1 MVFGITPALTD
12 KKILNK
18 PDTDIQNAAI
28 AAGLSFPLLLSFEIP
43 FAENMAKG
51 GQNLSEDQSIFTP
64 AAAQK
69 SVNMATPP
77 LDNLPGGEDIL
88 KIPLIPHRE
97 SVLAKTFPRYS
108 SLETETIPAPALK
121 PVKIAGESGVAE
133 IEQPTANDNI
143 FINQQKINQCT
154 EMKNQSESFENT
166 VIFEDD
172 KNNKVFIK
180 PIENIAKEY
189 TPVLSKSNLPSVPGI
204 KMAEIKPKDTEKTLP
219 LKTVQKDKQAFEIQS
234 EKPVRRGKN
243 DFLPVTAEG
252 AEEVKNVVSQIEK
265 GVRELEKTLAA
276 SGAGEP
282 KPEKPVGM
290 LRIKLKPEGLGE
302 VFIELKNREKNL
314 VVTIKTLRSESKSLI
329 AESAGLLIEKLGGI
343 PGDGEFNSVTV
354 NINTSSNINVNIK
367 QDTPGFS
374 GESQKRGRIV
384 FNNGIPKEKAKTSL
398 AALPAR
404 FNSGR
409 IDCRV

>member
-18 PDTDIQNAAI
+18 PETDIQNAAI
-28 AAGLSFPLLLSFEIP
+28 AAGLSFPLLLSLEIP
-43 FAENMAKG
+43 SAENMAKG
-51 GQNLSEDQSIFTP
+51 GQNLSEEQSVFTP

-77 LDNLPGGEDIL
+77 LDILPGGGGIL

-97 SVLAKTFPRYS
+97 SVLPKTFPRYS
-108 SLETETIPAPALK
+108 SIETETIPAPALK
-121 PVKIAGESGVAE
+121 PVKIVSESGIAE
-133 IEQPTANDNI
+133 IEQPTAKDKI
-143 FINQQKINQCT
+143 FIRQQKINQCA
-154 EMKNQSESFENT
+154 EIKNQSESFENT
-166 VIFEDD
+166 VIFKDD

-180 PIENIAKEY
+180 PLENIAEEY
-189 TPVLSKSNLPSVPGI
+189 TPVLSKSNLPFVPGI
-204 KMAEIKPKDTEKTLP
+204 KMAEIKPKDIEKTLP

-234 EKPVRRGKN
+234 EKSVTRGKSG
-243 DFLPVTAEG
+243 FLPVTAEG

-276 SGAGEP
+276 SGVGGL

-314 VVTIKTLRSESKSLI
+314 VVTIKTLRPESKSLI
-329 AESAGLLIEKLGGI
+329 AESAGLLIERLGGI
-343 PGDGEFNSVTV
+343 PGDGGFNSVTV

-367 QDTPGFS
+367 QDTPGYS
-374 GESQKRGRIV
+374 GESQTNGRIV
-384 FNNGIPKEKAKTSL
+384 FNNEIPEEKAKTSL
-398 AALPAR
+398 AALPMR

>member
-1 MVFGITPALTD
+1 LVFGVAPALTD

-28 AAGLSFPLLLSFEIP
+28 AAGLSFPLLLSLKIP
-43 FAENMAKG
+43 SAENMAKG
-51 GQNLSEDQSIFTP
+51 GQNLSEDQSVST

-77 LDNLPGGEDIL
+77 LDNLPGREDIL

-121 PVKIAGESGVAE
+121 PVKVAGESGIAE
-133 IEQPTANDNI
+133 IEQSTANDKI
-143 FINQQKINQCT
+143 LINQKKINQCP
-154 EMKNQSESFENT
+154 EIKNQSESFENT
-166 VIFEDD
+166 VIFKAD
-172 KNNKVFIK
+172 NNKAYIK
-180 PIENIAKEY
+180 PLENIAKEY
-189 TPVLSKSNLPSVPGI
+189 TPVLSKSNLPFVPGI
-204 KMAEIKPKDTEKTLP
+204 KMAGIKSKDTEKTLP

-234 EKPVRRGKN
+234 EKPVTRGKSG
-243 DFLPVTAEG
+243 FLPVTAEG

-276 SGAGEP
+276 VGVSEQ
-282 KPEKPVGM
+282 KPEKPAAM

-314 VVTIKTLRSESKSLI
+314 VVTIKTLRTESKSLI

-343 PGDGEFNSVTV
+343 PKAGGFNSVTV

-367 QDTPGFS
+367 QDTPGYS
-374 GESQKRGRIV
+374 GESQTNGRIV
-384 FNNGIPKEKAKTSL
+384 FNNDIPKEKAKTSL
-398 AALPAR
+398 AALPVR
-404 FNSGR
+404 FNSGK
-409 IDCRV
+409 IDCRI